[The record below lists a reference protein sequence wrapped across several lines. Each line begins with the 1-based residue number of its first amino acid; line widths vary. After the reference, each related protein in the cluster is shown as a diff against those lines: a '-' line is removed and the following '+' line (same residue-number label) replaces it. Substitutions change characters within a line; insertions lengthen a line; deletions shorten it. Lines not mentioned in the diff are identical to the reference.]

1 MNPALGLDADQRP
14 ARPLIVLQK
23 PLAVVVGYLA
33 LVIGLAI
40 AESWWHAE
48 AVKKTTAIEA
58 AESYSQALTTF
69 RNFYSNE
76 IVPRAKRAGALV
88 TYDYHDKPAA
98 LPLPATMT
106 IELGERLSHDGAFF
120 RMYSSFPF
128 PHRVGRTLDPVEQG
142 ALAALTDDPK
152 QPFTQFEERNGRTF
166 VRYAKPVYMGETC
179 VACHNTQAGSPRT
192 DWKVG
197 DMRGV
202 QMVSMPLPDTS
213 ALGAEQLLRSL
224 PEFALIG
231 GLGVVLI
238 WFLMRRLAR
247 SLGDSRA
254 LAATLEERNAALT
267 TAKMEAERASRSKS
281 EFLAN
286 MSHELRTPLN
296 AIIGFSEI
304 LRSEIFGKLGA
315 PRYRD
320 YAADIHTSGNHLL
333 SIINDI
339 LDMAKIESGRL
350 ELKENECELG
360 EVIDGALRLLA
371 DRAEMAGVKLV
382 RELPPGGLALYADQ
396 RALKQILINLVNN
409 AVKFTPQGGTITIA
423 GARDASGSVV
433 LSVSDTGIGI
443 APEALKRVLEPFIQA
458 DGGLSRQYEGTG
470 LGLPI
475 TKALTELHE
484 GTLDIDSVVGQ
495 GTKVRITLP
504 AQRALKQA
512 A

>member
-1 MNPALGLDADQRP
+1 MSS
-14 ARPLIVLQK
+14 ARSRTQSTRSLIVLQK
-23 PLAVVVGYLA
+23 PLAVVGGYLV
-33 LVIGLAI
+33 LVIALAI

-76 IVPRAKRAGALV
+76 IVPRAQRAGAIV

-106 IELGERLSHDGAFF
+106 IELGERLSRDGAFF
-120 RMYSSFPF
+120 RMYSTLPF
-128 PHRVGRTLDPVEQG
+128 PHRADRTLDSVEQE
-142 ALAALTDDPK
+142 ALAALTADPK
-152 QPFTQFEERNGRTF
+152 HPFTLFEDRNGRTF

-179 VACHNTQAGSPRT
+179 VACHNVHPGSPRT

-197 DMRGV
+197 DIRGV

-213 ALGAEQLLRSL
+213 ILGGEQLLRSL

-238 WFLMRRLAR
+238 WFLMRQLAS

-304 LRSEIFGKLGA
+304 LRAESFGKLGV

-320 YAADIHTSGNHLL
+320 YAVDIHNSGNHLL

-350 ELKENECELG
+350 ELRESECELA
-360 EVIDGALRLLA
+360 EVMDGALRLLA
-371 DRAEMAGVKLV
+371 DRAETAKVKVV
-382 RELPPGGLALYADQ
+382 RELPPEGLALYADQ
-396 RALKQILINLVNN
+396 RALKQIVINLVTN
-409 AVKFTPQGGTITIA
+409 AVKFTPEGGTITVA
-423 GARDASGSVV
+423 GARDATGRVV

-443 APEALKRVLEPFIQA
+443 APEQLKRVLEPFIQA
-458 DGGLSRQYEGTG
+458 DGGLARKYEGTG

-475 TKALTELHE
+475 TRALTELHD

-495 GTKVRITLP
+495 GTTVRITLP
-504 AQRALKQA
+504 AARALKKA